1 VTRGADGAHREPDGG
16 PARPTRHLALVGPT
30 ASGKSALALA
40 LAQRCGDVE
49 LVSLDSMQVYR
60 GMDIG
65 TASPTAAERA
75 AVPHHLVD
83 VADPWEPWSVARTQ
97 AGVTRALEGIERRGR
112 RAVLVGGTGL
122 YVRAVV
128 DGFTLPGEDPA
139 RRAELEAEAATD
151 AGAARL
157 RAELEAVDPVA
168 ASRIETANV
177 RRLVRA
183 LEVVRAT
190 GRSFSGSGEGL
201 DVYRPPRLDVTLVG
215 VWLPRAALAR
225 RIEARVAA
233 MVAGGLADEVRAL
246 LATDR
251 PLSRTAAEA
260 IGYREVAAALRG
272 ERSMADAVTETVA
285 RTRRFARRQ
294 RVWFR
299 RDPRITWVASAA
311 DPDTLLGAVR
321 ARWVGSAPAHAS

>member
-1 VTRGADGAHREPDGG
+1 VSGGADAARPGRGDL
-16 PARPTRHLALVGPT
+16 PARTARHLALVGPT

-40 LAQRCGDVE
+40 LAETRGDVE

-60 GMDIG
+60 GMDVG
-65 TASPTAAERA
+65 TASPTVAERA
-75 AVPHHLVD
+75 AVRHHLVD

-97 AGVTRALEGIERRGR
+97 AGVAAALADIEARGH

-122 YVRAVV
+122 YVRAVI
-128 DGFTLPGEDPA
+128 DGFTLPGEDLEL
-139 RRAELEAEAATD
+139 RAALEAEAATG

-168 ASRIETANV
+168 AGRIDEANV

-183 LEVVRAT
+183 LEVVRST
-190 GRSFSGSGEGL
+190 GRPFSESGDGL
-201 DVYRPPRLDVTLVG
+201 DVYGPPRLDVALVG

-233 MVAGGLADEVRAL
+233 MVTDGLVDEVRTL
-246 LATDR
+246 LAADR

-272 ERSMADAVTETVA
+272 ERTLAEALVETVA

-299 RDPRITWVASAA
+299 RDPRITWVASAR
-311 DPDTLLGAVR
+311 DPGALVGAVH
-321 ARWVGSAPAHAS
+321 ARWIGG